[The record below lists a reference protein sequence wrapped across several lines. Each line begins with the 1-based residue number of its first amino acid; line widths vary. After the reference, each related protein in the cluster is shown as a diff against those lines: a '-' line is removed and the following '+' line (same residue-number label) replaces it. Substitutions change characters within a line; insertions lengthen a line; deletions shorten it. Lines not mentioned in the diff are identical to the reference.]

1 MEKEEIIVDSPVEV
15 SGIKI
20 IPVVQVTT
28 HCFSKKKRV
37 SSFCSKKPLFV
48 VIVQK
53 SDINAFNMD
62 GSQVEIDELIDAVPG
77 LTKMI

>member
-1 MEKEEIIVDSPVEV
+1 MEEKKIIADSPVEV

-62 GSQVEIDELIDAVPG
+62 GSQVEIEKLIEAMPELEEVI
-77 LTKMI
+77 